1 MADVT
6 TLTDSL
12 RAEMP
17 KMLAEHVQIR
27 AATVKLEE
35 AARSENNAQALKLT
49 EKLKAHALTEEE
61 VSYPAALLVG
71 DIVKAR
77 TEKK

>member
-1 MADVT
+1 MTGIIAV
-6 TLTDSL
+6 TDSL

-17 KMLAEHVQIR
+17 QMLAEHVQIR
-27 AATVKLEE
+27 AAVAKLEE
-35 AARSENNAQALKLT
+35 AARTENNAQALALT

-71 DIVKAR
+71 EMIKAKS
-77 TEKK
+77 EKK

>member
-12 RAEMP
+12 HAEMP

-27 AATVKLEE
+27 AAVAKLAD
-35 AARSENNAQALKLT
+35 AARAENNTQALKLT

-71 DIVKAR
+71 DIIKAR
-77 TEKK
+77 GEKK